1 MAHYVLHQ
9 FSNNAK
15 PREKD
20 KKACFSY
27 ECTCRRPG
35 YIRYIIF
42 SVISLSSYF
51 YKETPNIYIY
61 IYLIRFLIQQY
72 FYAMSQ
78 VHIWAY
84 FLTQSFPYLYIRTK
98 FT

>member
-20 KKACFSY
+20 KKACVSY
-27 ECTCRRPG
+27 ECTSRRPG

-42 SVISLSSYF
+42 SVISLNSYF
-51 YKETPNIYIY
+51 YKESPYIY
-61 IYLIRFLIQQY
+61 I
-72 FYAMSQ
+72 
-78 VHIWAY
+78 
-84 FLTQSFPYLYIRTK
+84 
-98 FT
+98 

>member
-27 ECTCRRPG
+27 ESTCRRPG

-42 SVISLSSYF
+42 SVISLNSYF
-51 YKETPNIYIY
+51 YKEIGG
-61 IYLIRFLIQQY
+61 LL
-72 FYAMSQ
+72 
-78 VHIWAY
+78 HIWAY

>member
-27 ECTCRRPG
+27 ESTCRRQG
-35 YIRYIIF
+35 YVKIF
-42 SVISLSSYF
+42 KVIFKY
-51 YKETPNIYIY
+51 T
-61 IYLIRFLIQQY
+61 FL
-72 FYAMSQ
+72 
-78 VHIWAY
+78 
-84 FLTQSFPYLYIRTK
+84 
-98 FT
+98 

>member
-15 PREKD
+15 PQEKD
-20 KKACFSY
+20 KKGCFSY
-27 ECTCRRPG
+27 ECTSSRPG

-42 SVISLSSYF
+42 SVISLNSYF
-51 YKETPNIYIY
+51 YKESPYIY
-61 IYLIRFLIQQY
+61 IIRFLIQQY
-72 FYAMSQ
+72 LYSMSQ

>member
-27 ECTCRRPG
+27 ESTCRRQG
-35 YIRYIIF
+35 YVKMF
-42 SVISLSSYF
+42 FLSIHS
-51 YKETPNIYIY
+51 YKERPDKEQ
-61 IYLIRFLIQQY
+61 YL
-72 FYAMSQ
+72 
-78 VHIWAY
+78 
-84 FLTQSFPYLYIRTK
+84 
-98 FT
+98 

>member
-27 ECTCRRPG
+27 ESTCRRQG
-35 YIRYIIF
+35 YVKIF
-42 SVISLSSYF
+42 VVFSNIHSYEERPD
-51 YKETPNIYIY
+51 KEQ
-61 IYLIRFLIQQY
+61 YL
-72 FYAMSQ
+72 
-78 VHIWAY
+78 
-84 FLTQSFPYLYIRTK
+84 
-98 FT
+98 

>member
-27 ECTCRRPG
+27 ESTCLRPVQ
-35 YIRYIIF
+35 IRNVFNIF
-42 SVISLSSYF
+42 SYSYS
-51 YKETPNIYIY
+51 YEETLDKEQ
-61 IYLIRFLIQQY
+61 YL
-72 FYAMSQ
+72 
-78 VHIWAY
+78 
-84 FLTQSFPYLYIRTK
+84 
-98 FT
+98 